1 MLDRRSAAPRAD
13 SDGRDDGNTRGNFRE
28 HRRSLPLRLLIGAV
42 PFLGA
47 LAILAILFRRIPPER
62 LLAALAG
69 ADLSLFLISLLP
81 VSALYVLLD
90 TALLAAAL
98 RWFHAPGLS
107 FRQAFAVRAVDYLVS
122 LWNTRVSQA
131 AMVGALGRVLG
142 GPRAAAAAARDDSD
156 EHRSGYWECAGT
168 VLFLDLC
175 QRAHLLLW
183 AAGGAVALGSQAP
196 DRVPVA
202 AALGLTALGL
212 LAAFFRGRLRRAG
225 LGPPRWRLL
234 RTLRSA
240 SAKRYLAVL
249 AFKAPLIIATAIG
262 HHFALRAFHIEIPPL
277 SLLATLPI
285 IFLAGALPIAVARV
299 GTSQAAW
306 LYLHAAAAA
315 AAPGGEA
322 ALLAYSLSAHLTFL
336 LANAALGAP
345 FLPAAWRAIR
355 APERGPSLGS
365 PWMSL
370 NNPWIK

>member
-1 MLDRRSAAPRAD
+1 
-13 SDGRDDGNTRGNFRE
+13 
-28 HRRSLPLRLLIGAV
+28 
-42 PFLGA
+42 
-47 LAILAILFRRIPPER
+47 
-62 LLAALAG
+62 
-69 ADLSLFLISLLP
+69 
-81 VSALYVLLD
+81 
-90 TALLAAAL
+90 
-98 RWFHAPGLS
+98 
-107 FRQAFAVRAVDYLVS
+107 
-122 LWNTRVSQA
+122 
-131 AMVGALGRVLG
+131 MVGALGRVLG
-142 GPRAAAAAARDDSD
+142 GPRAAAAARDDSD

-212 LAAFFRGRLRRAG
+212 LAAFFGDGSAAPDSGRRAG
-225 LGPPRWRLL
+225 DCSVPSAAP
-234 RTLRSA
+234 LRSA
-240 SAKRYLAVL
+240 ISRFWRSRRRSSSPPPSGTTSPSGRSTSRYRRS
-249 AFKAPLIIATAIG
+249 PCWP
-262 HHFALRAFHIEIPPL
+262 HCPSSSWRRAADRRGARGNEPGRL
-277 SLLATLPI
+277 
-285 IFLAGALPIAVARV
+285 ALPAR
-299 GTSQAAW
+299 GRRRRRAGQ
-306 LYLHAAAAA
+306 
-315 AAPGGEA
+315 A